1 MQQAIVG
8 RVPGIVTFKAPVYK
22 EVASDATAL
31 QPAIVIVVVVAV
43 LVGLISGL
51 IGGNLIFNLV
61 LTVVSQLI
69 SWALGSWVLAF
80 VAKTVYKGEATTSQM
95 LRVTGYTAIFRIIG
109 IIPFLGFI
117 GGILQAIANIIGVRE
132 ANPGF
137 DNTKAIIT
145 AIIAWV
151 VIAIIIALVGFIFA
165 IIFIGASAVGGSLN
179 R

>member
-22 EVASDATAL
+22 EVASDPTAT
-31 QPAIVIVVVVAV
+31 QPAAIIVVVVAV
-43 LVGLISGL
+43 VVGLISGL
-51 IGGNLIFNLV
+51 IGRNLV
-61 LTVVSQLI
+61 FQLILTVVTQLI

-80 VAKTVYKGEATTSQM
+80 VAKTVYKGEATTAQM
-95 LRVTGYTAIFRIIG
+95 MRVTGYTAIFRIIG

-132 ANPGF
+132 ANGF

-151 VIAIIIALVGFIFA
+151 VIAIITA
-165 IIFIGASAVGGSLN
+165 IIAAIFLAIFVGAAAIRGN
-179 R
+179 